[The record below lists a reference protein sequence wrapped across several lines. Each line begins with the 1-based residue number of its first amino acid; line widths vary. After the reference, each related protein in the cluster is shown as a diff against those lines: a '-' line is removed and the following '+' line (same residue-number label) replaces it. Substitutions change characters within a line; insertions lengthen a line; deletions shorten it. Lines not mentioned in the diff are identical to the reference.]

1 MPRSSKHKSSKHS
14 SRDTRDYSDSDKDSC
29 LKDRKGKDESTV
41 KVSKDSSSFE
51 KRKPDSK
58 DVHGFGNGENSDEY
72 ASSKRRKERSNDGVG
87 DRWNGGE
94 DERGEGSKKSKTS
107 GDSKSRRRDESVG
120 VYGEGEEVKKS
131 SSKGEGK
138 HKEQGRKE
146 SRESGMEKERKFKEV
161 RSERSVDNE
170 EQRTSKHA
178 YENTDLRALDELRS
192 PELDSPLER
201 RLRKKKDDTSD
212 GIKHQDDVGD
222 SYSKRLSSRDEI
234 AKDGRLKDEKRK
246 DEKYREKGREETDKE
261 NKHRYDRQRDERPA
275 KDHASSRSDD
285 KHGKEEK
292 DYVESRQKRIKTS
305 ESDRDRDHNRDRDGG
320 RERDLESGRDR
331 ERRHERERD
340 RERDY
345 DLDRDRDYDR
355 DRDWD
360 WDNERDHD
368 EDLDKDRH
376 RERNH
381 HRDRDGSHLD
391 ERSVRTKESGTKKR
405 NLGERDDYGDTKSRG
420 VKTHYSDAEKRSL
433 SGSKAD
439 SEADRGRSQSR
450 HVHADSSGTSS
461 KRRSSP
467 AANTHT
473 GNDDYRNANSDDSKH
488 RDSMSEQRT
497 KGLRDGYS
505 GTSERGTNKYKSEKS
520 FKIDDGTVGDFAT
533 ERSSSSKASPKG
545 LVERSPSSTSI
556 ERRYVNKSGA
566 RRSLEIEES
575 GRRNSIDARD
585 FSASEDRMG
594 RELTLERPL
603 MDESSQADSSYYGR
617 TSQGNAS
624 LGPPPPA
631 FRAGLDRPF
640 MSSLDDDVRDSSNA
654 RYRRISDPG
663 FGRGPGNSW
672 RGVPNWTSAV
682 PNGFVPFQHGPTH
695 GGFQAIMPQF
705 PSQPIFGVRPPMDVN
720 HAGIPYHIPD
730 ADRFPGHLRPLG
742 WQNMMDGTGPSHLH
756 GWDGNNGV
764 FRDDPHMYGG
774 SDWDR
779 NRHPT
784 NSRSWE
790 SGSETWKEQNGDLK
804 KDLPSPAHKDGL
816 VPAEVDDGLAEQD
829 IQISQDEQN
838 QDTFQ
843 EKDPEIKSPSVSN
856 PSKAPLKSLATSTIE
871 KVPDTATSDIA
882 SLFSHFYLSK
892 LDISEELTLPEL
904 HNQCM
909 DLLRIDKSSSIDA
922 ESCTDLL
929 LKNDSGVRQK
939 YATTMSRHSP
949 LPAIDPSIFQRAMDL
964 YKKQRVKLPTRGK
977 VDIIPAFNQVQDDES
992 APIHSSENGQVS
1004 VFTSDASVKQKSTS
1018 DLKIGETLHPS
1029 AEEHLEELDQA
1040 CSQKRQD
1047 HVQDHVCINS
1057 LGLVLSAPSDHG
1069 NKGEP
1074 LAASGEKE
1082 EKETSEMMGSGESK
1096 ENQSMEVE
1104 NKSLLVPDL
1113 HKDDVDTLG
1122 DPLIFGD
1129 GSSKACD
1136 ALMAG
1141 SNESESLILS
1151 RIHHSP
1157 ESTH

>member
-14 SRDTRDYSDSDKDSC
+14 SRDTRDYSDSDKDSS
-29 LKDRKGKDESTV
+29 LKDRKGKDESTA
-41 KVSKDSSSFE
+41 KVLKDSSFFE

-138 HKEQGRKE
+138 HKEPGRKE

-170 EQRTSKHA
+170 EQRMSKHV

-192 PELDSPLER
+192 PELDGPLEK
-201 RLRKKKDDTSD
+201 RLRKKRDDTSD
-212 GIKHQDDVGD
+212 GNKHQDDTGD

-234 AKDGRLKDEKRK
+234 PKDGRLKDEKRK

-261 NKHRYDRQRDERPA
+261 NKHRYDKQRDERPA
-275 KDHASSRSDD
+275 KDHASNRSDD

-292 DYVESRQKRIKTS
+292 DYVESRQKRIRTL

-355 DRDWD
+355 DWD
-360 WDNERDHD
+360 WDNDRDHD

-381 HRDRDGSHLD
+381 RHDRDGSHLD
-391 ERSVRTKESGTKKR
+391 ERSVRSKESGSKKR
-405 NLGERDDYGDTKSRG
+405 NLGEDYCDTKSRG
-420 VKTHYSDAEKRSL
+420 AKTHYLDAEKRSV
-433 SGSKAD
+433 SGCKAD
-439 SEADRGRSQSR
+439 SEADRGRSQAR
-450 HVHADSSGTSS
+450 HVHADSSGTSN

-473 GNDDYRNANSDDSKH
+473 GTDDYRNANSEDSKL
-488 RDSMSEQRT
+488 RDSTTEQRT

-505 GTSERGTNKYKSEKS
+505 GTSERGANKYKSEKS
-520 FKIDDGTVGDFAT
+520 IKIDDGTVGDFAT

-556 ERRYVNKSGA
+556 ERRYVKSGA

-575 GRRNSIDARD
+575 GRRNSIDGRD
-585 FSASEDRMG
+585 FSAPEDRLG

-603 MDESSQADSSYYGR
+603 MDESAQADSSYYGR

-624 LGPPPPA
+624 LVPPPP

-640 MSSLDDDVRDSSNA
+640 MNSVDDDVRDSSNA

-672 RGVPNWTSAV
+672 RGVPNWTTAV

-705 PSQPIFGVRPPMDVN
+705 PSQPLFGVRPPMDVN

-764 FRDDPHMYGG
+764 YRDDPHMYGG

-804 KDLPSPAHKDGL
+804 KDVPSPARKDGS
-816 VPAEVDDGLAEQD
+816 VTAEVDDGFAEQD
-829 IQISQDEQN
+829 IQISQDEPN
-838 QDTFQ
+838 QDSFHD
-843 EKDPEIKSPSVSN
+843 KAPEIKSPSVST
-856 PSKAPLKSLATSTIE
+856 PSKAPSKSLVSSTIE
-871 KVPDTATSDIA
+871 TVPDTPTSDIA
-882 SLFSHFYLSK
+882 PLFSHFYLSK
-892 LDISEELTLPEL
+892 LDISEDLTLPEL

-909 DLLRIDKSSSIDA
+909 GLLRIDKSSSIDA
-922 ESCTDLL
+922 DSCADLF
-929 LKNDSGVRQK
+929 LKNGSRARQK
-939 YATTMSRHSP
+939 YASTILRHSP
-949 LPAIDPSIFQRAMDL
+949 LPAIDTSIFQRALEL
-964 YKKQRVKLPTRGK
+964 YKKQRVGLPNGGR
-977 VDIIPAFNQVQDDES
+977 VDVIPAFNQVRGDES
-992 APIHSSENGQVS
+992 PPIHISEKVQVS
-1004 VFTSDASVKQKSTS
+1004 VLTSDARVKPESTS
-1018 DLKIGETLHPS
+1018 DSKIVETSHSP
-1029 AEEHLEELDQA
+1029 AEEHLQEPDQA
-1040 CSQKRQD
+1040 CSQKGQD
-1047 HVQDHVCINS
+1047 QVCANS
-1057 LGLVLSAPSDHG
+1057 LGLVLSGPSDHG

-1074 LAASGEKE
+1074 LGALGEKE
-1082 EKETSEMMGSGESK
+1082 EAEASETVGSGESK

-1122 DPLIFGD
+1122 GPLIFEE

-1141 SNESESLILS
+1141 SNESESVILS

>member
-1 MPRSSKHKSSKHS
+1 MMPRSSKHKSSKHS
-14 SRDTRDYSDSDKDSC
+14 SRDTRDYSDSDKDSG
-29 LKDRKGKDESTV
+29 LKDRKGKDESSA
-41 KVSKDSSSFE
+41 KVSKDSSSLE

-58 DVHGFGNGENSDEY
+58 DTRGFGNGENSDEH

-94 DERGEGSKKSKTS
+94 DERGEGSRKSKTS
-107 GDSKSRRRDESVG
+107 GDSKSRRRDEGVG

-138 HKEQGRKE
+138 HREPGRKE
-146 SRESGMEKERKFKEV
+146 SRESGTERERKFKEV
-161 RSERSVDNE
+161 RSERSVDNV
-170 EQRTSKHA
+170 EQRISKHV
-178 YENTDLRALDELRS
+178 YENTDLRALDELQS
-192 PELDSPLER
+192 PELDSQPEK
-201 RLRKKKDDTSD
+201 RLRKKRDDTSD

-222 SYSKRLSSRDEI
+222 SYSRRLSSRDEI
-234 AKDGRLKDEKRK
+234 AKDGRLKDDKRK
-246 DEKYREKGREETDKE
+246 DEKYREKGKEETDKE
-261 NKHRYDRQRDERPA
+261 NKHRYDKQRDERPV
-275 KDHASSRSDD
+275 KDHASNRSDD

-292 DYVESRQKRIKTS
+292 DYVESRQKRIKTLES
-305 ESDRDRDHNRDRDGG
+305 ERDRDHNRDRDGG

-360 WDNERDHD
+360 WDNDRDHD
-368 EDLDKDRH
+368 EDLDKERH

-381 HRDRDGSHLD
+381 HDRDGSHLD
-391 ERSVRTKESGTKKR
+391 ERSVRSKESGAKKR
-405 NLGERDDYGDTKSRG
+405 NLVERDDYCDAKPRG
-420 VKTHYSDAEKRSL
+420 VKPHYSDAERRSL

-439 SEADRGRSQSR
+439 SEAERGRSQPR
-450 HVHADSSGTSS
+450 HAHADSSGTNN
-461 KRRSSP
+461 KRRPSP
-467 AANTHT
+467 AANTYT
-473 GNDDYRNANSDDSKH
+473 GNDDYRNANSEDSKQ
-488 RDSMSEQRT
+488 RDSMTEHRT
-497 KGLRDGYS
+497 KGLREGYP
-505 GTSERGTNKYKSEKS
+505 GTSERGASKYKSEKS
-520 FKIDDGTVGDFAT
+520 IKMDDCAVGDFAT

-556 ERRYVNKSGA
+556 ERRYVNKSGV
-566 RRSLEIEES
+566 RRSVEIEEG
-575 GRRNSIDARD
+575 GRRSSIDARD
-585 FSASEDRMG
+585 FSASEDRLG

-603 MDESSQADSSYYGR
+603 LDDSSQADSYYGR

-624 LGPPPPA
+624 LVPPPPT
-631 FRAGLDRPF
+631 FRVGLDRPF

-705 PSQPIFGVRPPMDVN
+705 PSQPLFGVRPPMDVN
-720 HAGIPYHIPD
+720 HAGIPYHLPD

-756 GWDGNNGV
+756 GWDGNNSV

-816 VPAEVDDGLAEQD
+816 VPAEVDGGLAEHGT
-829 IQISQDEQN
+829 QISQDEQN
-838 QDTFQ
+838 QDSFH
-843 EKDPEIKSPSVSN
+843 EKAPERKSPSVST
-856 PSKAPLKSLATSTIE
+856 PSKAPLKPLATSTIE

-904 HNQCM
+904 HSQCM
-909 DLLRIDKSSSIDA
+909 GLLRIDKSASIDA
-922 ESCTDLL
+922 ESRTDLF
-929 LKNDSGVRQK
+929 LKNGSRAQQK
-939 YATTMSRHSP
+939 YAAMSRHSP
-949 LPAIDPSIFQRAMDL
+949 LPAIDASIFQRAMDL
-964 YKKQRVKLPTRGK
+964 YKKQRVELPNKGE
-977 VDIIPAFNQVQDDES
+977 VDIIPAFNQVRGDES
-992 APIHSSENGQVS
+992 ASVHSSENMQVS
-1004 VFTSDASVKQKSTS
+1004 VFTSDARVKPKFTS

-1029 AEEHLEELDQA
+1029 AGEHLEELDQA
-1040 CSQKRQD
+1040 YSDKQQGHGCA
-1047 HVQDHVCINS
+1047 IS
-1057 LGLVLSAPSDHG
+1057 LGLVFSGPSDRG
-1069 NKGEP
+1069 NEGEP
-1074 LAASGEKE
+1074 LAALGEE
-1082 EKETSEMMGSGESK
+1082 EKETSDLVGSGGSK
-1096 ENQSMEVE
+1096 ENQFMEVE
-1104 NKSLLVPDL
+1104 NKSQLVTDL

-1122 DPLIFGD
+1122 DPLIFED